1 MGDEASSAGAL
12 SFFTRTVLQ
21 VPISL
26 YLGWISVATIA
37 NICVMSVANDHP
49 TPLPDQ
55 LEGTVALIAAAF
67 LLGLAFIVLYG
78 DWVYAG
84 VIIWATFAIG
94 VRNRSGEFLP
104 AKLAVTSV
112 SFALAGAL
120 CVVVFITIVRA
131 ALIYSGAHASLLHQE
146 WYAFIFDHSA
156 FSSFYASHSALNSSN
171 NNKRYLRGHSASP
184 NKGRKRTNSRHRS
197 SSKV

>member
-1 MGDEASSAGAL
+1 MG
-12 SFFTRTVLQ
+12 
-21 VPISL
+21 
-26 YLGWISVATIA
+26 
-37 NICVMSVANDHP
+37 
-49 TPLPDQ
+49 
-55 LEGTVALIAAAF
+55 LEGTVALIAAAV

-146 WYAFIFDHSA
+146 WYVFILLCVAECTEQQQQQQQQAIPS
-156 FSSFYASHSALNSSN
+156 
-171 NNKRYLRGHSASP
+171 
-184 NKGRKRTNSRHRS
+184 RTFCFPQQGTQTNQLSTPFILKS
-197 SSKV
+197 LKKSK